1 MSPIIKSRSP
11 RLVLNELKWKGYDL
25 NKCRIYY
32 VHRGAPDDTK
42 IVEGNAIKDID
53 RGFMIL
59 EGVVQDVYIPYHRI
73 FRIEFDNRIV
83 YERRKTGYY

>member
-11 RLVLNELKWKGYDL
+11 GLVLNELKWKGYDL
-25 NKCRIYY
+25 KKCRIYY

-59 EGVVQDVYIPYHRI
+59 KGVVQDVYIPYHRI
-73 FRIEFDNRIV
+73 FRIEFDNLNSAF
-83 YERRKTGYY
+83 